1 VKNMSS
7 DSITIIGAGITGL
20 ACAFEAVYQFP
31 DGKIAVFDAGPNPQ
45 TLNNFYHE
53 FGASFSGSK
62 TRQLSVG
69 ESSSWHSSDMSE
81 KILIP
86 LEEGGWD
93 GLPNRRLSGNEIKWR
108 ERMIQSCAPEILM
121 RNVEVVHEIN
131 RLGLDRWIDL
141 SKEFPNVF
149 EFLDSEWKM
158 SFICNS
164 EDDMDMSFRSEE
176 VLNPGKVTQTL
187 FENEFSAVLSS
198 QLRNAG
204 MHGVYNS
211 YGNAIAFKPLCD
223 SLITYLVDRGV
234 DFNWN
239 KTISSKN
246 DVLSNTDAGN
256 IVFTGGVQSDPFN
269 YLAENELL
277 LQGVAGC
284 WMAITNPGF
293 DHAFK
298 LEEFPVITQMGCT
311 PYVDQNGVEMLM
323 VAGADC
329 WVGESDY
336 QESSRIAETMMQQ
349 MQEIVGGIFGLDLSD
364 GGKDLFDK
372 SVCIRPA
379 LPDGVPRF
387 GYLNTINDSHH
398 VHTIIGGVGG
408 GAVQAFYGSDLVLQ
422 GLK

>member
-1 VKNMSS
+1 
-7 DSITIIGAGITGL
+7 
-20 ACAFEAVYQFP
+20 
-31 DGKIAVFDAGPNPQ
+31 
-45 TLNNFYHE
+45 
-53 FGASFSGSK
+53 
-62 TRQLSVG
+62 
-69 ESSSWHSSDMSE
+69 MSE

-86 LEEGGWD
+86 LEDGGWD
-93 GLPNRRLSGNEIKWR
+93 GLTNKVLSGNEIKWR
-108 ERMIQSCAPEILM
+108 EQMIQSCAPDTLK

-131 RLGLDRWIDL
+131 RLGLDKWIEL

-149 EFLDSEWKM
+149 EFLDPEWKM

-176 VLNPGKVTQTL
+176 VLNPGKVSQTL
-187 FENEFSAVLSS
+187 FENEYSAVLSS
-198 QLRNAG
+198 QLRNSG
-204 MHGVYNS
+204 MHGVFNS

-223 SLITYLVDRGV
+223 SLITYLADRGV
-234 DFNWN
+234 DFIWN

-269 YLAENELL
+269 YLIENELL